1 MKSILFTATL
11 FLVVGLLGCGQ
22 SGEKIVKIALVCP
35 LTGDDAAHGQGMK
48 RGMEMAIADANEAN
62 RIPGYKLEMAAF
74 DDRSDPK
81 EAVTIANQIISD
93 RLIAGVIG
101 HLNSGCSI
109 PASQV
114 YAKRNLVMI
123 TPASTNPKLTLQG
136 FKNVFRICGTDD
148 VQGSFGANYVFDT
161 LKINRVA
168 IIHDKTAYG
177 QGLAEEFMKQF
188 VADSGTVVSFDG
200 IDRGDKDFKALLTRI
215 RGENPGLVFYGGLY
229 AEAGLMSKQIK
240 EVGMTISLFG
250 GDGIFT
256 NEYARIGGS
265 ATEGDFASMV
275 GMPPAKL
282 PFAKEFLRRYAERF
296 PNEDMQPYDPYT
308 YEAASLLTT
317 TLGAVNLDQTKLI
330 DELAKVKYLGI
341 LGETSFDA
349 KGDNLNKLISIS
361 RVSNGKFEYY
371 EHK

>member
-1 MKSILFTATL
+1 MKLTLTTIILLLIA
-11 FLVVGLLGCGQ
+11 GLLGCGQ
-22 SGEKIVKIALVCP
+22 SGDKVVKIALVCP

-48 RGMEMAIADANEAN
+48 RGMIMAIEDANAAN
-62 RIPGYKLEMAAF
+62 KIPGHKLEMAAF

-93 RLIAGVIG
+93 RQIAGVIG

-114 YAKRNLVMI
+114 YTKRNLVMI

-136 FKNVFRICGTDD
+136 FRNVFRICGTDD
-148 VQGSFGANYVFDT
+148 VQGSFGANYVHDT

-177 QGLAEEFMKQF
+177 QGLAEEFNKQF
-188 VADSGTVVSFDG
+188 VADGGTVISFDG

-215 RGENPGLVFYGGLY
+215 KGENPGLIFYGGLY

-240 EVGMTISLFG
+240 EVGMNISLFG

-275 GMPPAKL
+275 GMPPSKL
-282 PFAKEFLRRYAERF
+282 PYAQEFLRRYAQRF
-296 PNEDMQPYDPYT
+296 PKEDMQPYDPYT
-308 YEAASLLTT
+308 YEAASLLITA
-317 TLGAVNLDQTKLI
+317 LAAVNLDQSKLI
-330 DELAKVKYLGI
+330 DQLAKVKFSGI

-361 RVSNGKFEYY
+361 RVTNGKFEYY